1 MRWRDFALGLFG
13 GLGFSV
19 IYYILIGTDVI
30 PIRSPSWA
38 LGAVVLKLVGGIT
51 LLCQPRWKGVG
62 LGLIC
67 SIPVAILI
75 FVGVCFGLLATQ

>member
-1 MRWRDFALGLFG
+1 MTWRDFSLGLFG

-19 IYYILIGTDVI
+19 IYYILIGTEVI
-30 PIRSPSWA
+30 PIRSVGWA
-38 LGAVVLKLVGGIT
+38 LGAVVVKLAAGIT
-51 LLCQPRWKGVG
+51 LLCLPRWKAVG

-75 FVGVCFGLLATQ
+75 FMGVCFGLFAFN